1 MTAESPSPTQPKL
14 TPQFCFSTVALRDFL
29 RLSRAAVDDS
39 ITQNL
44 NALVTPSKLGFDPT
58 STSVR
63 TPRPSRTPIDPQAC
77 QTFKEKVLF
86 PTWQSRSDVLT
97 YCAYVATSPDPD
109 DPETALRKA
118 ETERSRE
125 RIVDERLDPYSGRYF
140 PREPRTERLAM
151 LLRQERSVEA
161 IVRSRTWG
169 LVRERCDDSAEDAE
183 EALNRWREDLGR
195 LSPPLQWAMSEG
207 DCALRGP

>member
-1 MTAESPSPTQPKL
+1 MTAESPSPAQPKL

-63 TPRPSRTPIDPQAC
+63 TPRPSQTPIDPQAC
-77 QTFKEKVLF
+77 RTFKEKVLF
-86 PTWQSRSDVLT
+86 PSWQSRSDVLT

-109 DPETALRKA
+109 DPETALRGA
-118 ETERSRE
+118 ETERTRE
-125 RIVDERLDPYSGRYF
+125 RMVDERLDPYSGRYF

-151 LLRQERSVEA
+151 LLRQERGVEA

-169 LVRERCDDSAEDAE
+169 LVRERCDDNAEDAE

-195 LSPPLQWAMSEG
+195 LSPPLH
-207 DCALRGP
+207 

>member
-1 MTAESPSPTQPKL
+1 MMAESPSPTQPKL

-39 ITQNL
+39 ITQTL

-63 TPRPSRTPIDPQAC
+63 TPRPSWTPIDPKAC
-77 QTFKEKVLF
+77 QAFKEKVLF
-86 PTWQSRSDVLT
+86 PSWQSRSDVLT

-109 DPETALRKA
+109 DPETALREA

-125 RIVDERLDPYSGRYF
+125 KMVDERLDPYSGRYF
-140 PREPRTERLAM
+140 PREPRTEQLAM
-151 LLRQERSVEA
+151 LLRQERGVEA

-169 LVRERCDDSAEDAE
+169 LVRERCDGSAEDAE
-183 EALNRWREDLGR
+183 EALNRWREGR
-195 LSPPLQWAMSEG
+195 EH
-207 DCALRGP
+207 RGPVLSR